1 MTSPVPALC
10 FCLTFAFAS
19 MAYGSANGGTDGS
32 TGGGMGGGG
41 MGGGGASAGL
51 SARVTK
57 QVTHIL
63 QRDFDGCRTLQPVHR
78 YDCYRQTYKLAIDQ
92 IAGLPAYRPAQ
103 QALKGV
109 ETALEQIV
117 ARNADPAQRPA
128 HKGLRSYRAIKP
140 AAVPQATRE
149 LSQALEEAETK
160 LLRSA
165 AAGNTHFARIAQA
178 VNSNKVLL
186 RSALLR
192 LLRPL
197 HAVFA

>member
-1 MTSPVPALC
+1 MTSPVSALC

-19 MAYGSANGGTDGS
+19 MAYGSANGGT
-32 TGGGMGGGG
+32 GGGTGGG

-63 QRDFDGCRTLQPVHR
+63 QRDFGGCRTLQPVHR

-103 QALKGV
+103 QALEGV

-117 ARNADPAQRPA
+117 ARNADPAQRPG

-197 HAVFA
+197 RAVFA